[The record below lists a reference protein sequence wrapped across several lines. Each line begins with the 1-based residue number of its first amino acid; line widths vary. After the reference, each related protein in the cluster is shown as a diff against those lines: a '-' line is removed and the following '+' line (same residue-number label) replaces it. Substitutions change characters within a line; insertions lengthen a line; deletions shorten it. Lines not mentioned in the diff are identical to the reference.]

1 MGRKDFIAD
10 VQGASELAI
19 PGISLVARGD
29 DDGEVNVC
37 FVPPSGAPIELSMLA
52 QPGTSPDL
60 LYTYLSYSVCFLHIC
75 PIYLPA
81 TFAVFRG
88 SKILPAMILL
98 GMMRPNYIH

>member
-37 FVPPSGAPIELSMLA
+37 FVPASGTPIELSMLA
-52 QPGTSPDL
+52 QPGMSPDPHYIAFVFCVFASISSASIPLPHSWHSGTSKYSL
-60 LYTYLSYSVCFLHIC
+60 LRS
-75 PIYLPA
+75 
-81 TFAVFRG
+81 
-88 SKILPAMILL
+88 
-98 GMMRPNYIH
+98 

>member
-60 LYTYLSYSVCFLHIC
+60 HYVYPSYSVFPSASAPSIPRLFSWY
-75 PIYLPA
+75 PGAPKYSLP
-81 TFAVFRG
+81 
-88 SKILPAMILL
+88 
-98 GMMRPNYIH
+98 